1 MKPIRKPCENIWRPY
16 GNHMKNMSKPCENHM
31 KSQMKSRMKT
41 IRKPYE
47 TIWKPHETCQCLF
60 PVRLPVYDTWFRF
73 HSAFLLA
80 CLLVRSQTPAA
91 RSQTTHKIWTRAKQN
106 NALHVLYF
114 TGLCWGCFWVSLGSF
129 RVMLDILDPTWPNL
143 AQLESQDRSRWPQVA
158 PTWANLA
165 PNSPK
170 IGPTWANLGQLGP
183 QILDFWRILRVMLAP
198 KIDKKSIFLK
208 KVKNVKICF
217 SPRRKH

>member
-1 MKPIRKPCENIWRPY
+1 MPLRC
-16 GNHMKNMSKPCENHM
+16 
-31 KSQMKSRMKT
+31 SQGAQKHCKKT
-41 IRKPYE
+41 IWNQYFQNLILIE
-47 TIWKPHETCQCLF
+47 FWWIVGGVLVDFYWIFACQCLF

-80 CLLVRSQTPAA
+80 SLLVRSQTPAA

-114 TGLCWGCFWVSLGSF
+114 TGLWSRCFWVSLGSF

-165 PNSPK
+165 PDSPK

-198 KIDKKSIFLK
+198 KIDKK
-208 KVKNVKICF
+208 
-217 SPRRKH
+217 